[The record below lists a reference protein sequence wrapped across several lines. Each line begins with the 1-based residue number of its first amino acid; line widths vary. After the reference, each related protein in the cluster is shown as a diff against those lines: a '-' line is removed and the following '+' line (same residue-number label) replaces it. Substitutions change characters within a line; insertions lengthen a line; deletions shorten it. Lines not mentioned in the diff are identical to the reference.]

1 MARKETKRKYGS
13 AADRAKAAAAVAGP
27 GGGGGT
33 MFQNI
38 PQGTQFYNP
47 EEGKA
52 TLRILPYVV
61 SDPKHPDGEM
71 APAGD
76 IWYKRPFK
84 RFRQIGLDKKPYISP
99 KSIGKPC
106 PIIEYYSAAKADP
119 SIPDKEADRAKPQD
133 MVMYNV
139 QVLDPK
145 TKKWSDPM
153 FWFFSYACFEK
164 PFKKELMDPDN
175 EEYLTFMDLEG
186 GFDIR
191 VRWEK
196 ESFAGHDFL
205 AAGNISFIERDDL
218 PEEIL
223 DEVINL
229 DEVLVV
235 KSYKELQ
242 NIFLEIDEEEDD
254 KDDKD
259 DDQPEEKPARRKKSA
274 DAEEEPE
281 EKPARGRRQKSEPE
295 PEEDEEK
302 PARRTRASKR
312 EEPEEEPEPERPARR
327 GRKVEPEDECP
338 HGFVFGDDF
347 DTKGKCTKCKVFDS
361 CEAEFD
367 SQSKPAEKRSEK
379 ESKSTAGAGRK
390 GKAKVDDEDECP
402 SGHKFGTDC
411 DNKPECNDCPKW
423 DACMDRQEE
432 MEAGN

>member
-38 PQGTQFYNP
+38 PQGTQFYSP

-106 PIIEYYSAAKADP
+106 PIMEYYSAAKADP

-133 MVMYNV
+133 MVMYNI

-153 FWFFSYACFEK
+153 FWFFSYANFEK

-196 ESFAGHDFL
+196 ETFDGHDFL
-205 AAGNISFIERDDL
+205 KAGNISFIERDDL
-218 PEEIL
+218 DEGIL

-229 DEVLVV
+229 DEVLLV

-242 NIFLEIDEEEDD
+242 NIFLEIDEEGDDKEDD
-254 KDDKD
+254 K
-259 DDQPEEKPARRKKSA
+259 PEEKPARRRKSA
-274 DAEEEPE
+274 DADDEPE
-281 EKPARGRRQKSEPE
+281 EKPARGRRQRSEPE
-295 PEEDEEK
+295 PEEEEEK
-302 PARRTRASKR
+302 PARRSRAAKQ
-312 EEPEEEPEPERPARR
+312 EEPEPEPERPARR

-338 HGFVFGDDF
+338 HGFVFGEDF

-379 ESKSTAGAGRK
+379 ESKSAAGRK

-402 SGHKFGTDC
+402 SGHKFGIDC
-411 DNKPECNDCPKW
+411 DNKPECSDCPKW